1 MSAIINIDTAAA
13 DAPRSSTPGRAERA
27 KRDKLRRIK
36 RAARKLFEQRGFEAT
51 TTREIAAEADIGAG
65 TLFLY
70 AGSKEDLLVM
80 IFRDDIGCSTD
91 RAFATLPR
99 KPLLDQIL
107 HVFQAMIAHHAAH
120 PALARVFVKELPFVR
135 DDRHG
140 MTDFITS
147 LFARLGELIDRAA
160 RSGELRSD
168 IPVLALAHNVFAIY
182 FQSLQRW
189 LGAKVPSSVF
199 HEASLRDS
207 IELQLSGFRKRSPR
221 SVKPKTAGPPAR
233 LRANAP
239 AMLHRSKS

>member
-1 MSAIINIDTAAA
+1 MSAIINVGAAA
-13 DAPRSSTPGRAERA
+13 AASPCLVPGRAARA
-27 KRDKLRRIK
+27 KRDKLCRIK

-107 HVFQAMIAHHAAH
+107 HVFRAMIADHAAH
-120 PALARVFVKELPFVR
+120 PALAKVFIKELPFVR

-140 MTDFITS
+140 IADFMAS
-147 LFARLGELIDRAA
+147 LYARLGRLIDGAI
-160 RSGELRSD
+160 RSGELKAGV
-168 IPVLALAHNVFAIY
+168 PVLALAHNVFAIY
-182 FQSLQRW
+182 FQTLQRW
-189 LGAKVPSSVF
+189 LGAKCPSPEF
-199 HEASLRDS
+199 HEADLRDS
-207 IELQLSGFRKRSPR
+207 IELQLSGLRNRSPR
-221 SVKPKTAGPPAR
+221 PRPEG
-233 LRANAP
+233 ANAP
-239 AMLHRSKS
+239 SHKRLRPASQE

>member
-1 MSAIINIDTAAA
+1 MSAIINIATAGAT
-13 DAPRSSTPGRAERA
+13 SHSLVPGRAARA

-80 IFRDDIGCSTD
+80 IFRDDIGCSID

-99 KPLLDQIL
+99 KAVLEQIL
-107 HVFQAMIAHHAAH
+107 HVFRAMIADHAAH
-120 PALARVFVKELPFVR
+120 PALAKVFVKELPFVR

-140 MTDFITS
+140 MADFMTS
-147 LFARLGELIDRAA
+147 VYARLGGLIDGAV
-160 RSGELRSD
+160 RSGELKAD

-182 FQSLQRW
+182 FQALQRW
-189 LGAKVPSSVF
+189 LGAKSPSPVF
-199 HEASLRDS
+199 HEPGLRDS
-207 IELQLSGFRKRSPR
+207 IELQLSGLRNRSPR
-221 SVKPKTAGPPAR
+221 LRSVSPQAR
-233 LRANAP
+233 PRTNAL
-239 AMLHRSKS
+239 ARRHRSKT